1 MIIRQAVLN
10 DSEAIAM
17 IEALCF
23 PAAEAASKAILIKRL
38 ETFPTSFFV
47 AEINGQIVGFINGA
61 ITQTPELLDELYSD
75 VHLHQEDGAYQTVFG
90 LDVHPDYQHQGI
102 ASKLMQHMIHM
113 TKLRQ
118 KKGIILTCKSHL
130 IPFYESF
137 GYIHQGQANSNHGG
151 ATWHSMLLEF

>member
-1 MIIRQAVLN
+1 MIIREAVLN

-17 IEALCF
+17 IESICF
-23 PAAEAASKAILIKRL
+23 PAAEAASKAVIIERL

-47 AEINGQIVGFINGA
+47 AEVNGQIVGFINGA
-61 ITQTPELLDELYSD
+61 ITHSPELLDELYSD
-75 VHLHQEDGAYQTVFG
+75 AHLHQVDGAYQTIFG
-90 LDVHPDYQHQGI
+90 LDVHPTYQHQGI
-102 ASKLMQHMIHM
+102 ASELMKHMIHI

-118 KKGIILTCKSHL
+118 KKGIILTCKAHL

-151 ATWHSMLLEF
+151 ATWHNMLLEF